1 METIVKKP
9 NKLGA
14 KIWAMILIFGL
25 VGQLAWVVENVYFS
39 TYIQKKITADAWATS
54 LTVGASAVVAALATI
69 FGGAISDRV
78 GRRKPF
84 VCIGYII
91 WGVVTASFALFG
103 NKSAA
108 GGVALVAVI
117 FVLMDCV
124 MTFFGSFSNDAAYS
138 AWITDITD
146 VTNRGFVDTVLSIL
160 PVAALMMIFVVFDR
174 FTQSDNWTTFFLL
187 LGGIT
192 IVTGVVGLFLFK
204 DSPKLKPNR
213 SGKYLAEVV
222 YGFKPTTIK
231 NHKMIYVCL
240 LGMMFSGLSMQL
252 WQPQMIMLI
261 QYTIGLED
269 YVIPLALVVVLSA
282 VIAAVSGKLMDKYGK
297 DKFFYPVVVMG
308 ALGGVIIYLIK
319 FIGTTFAAKFAMFI
333 IGGTMVESASLMAAG
348 LFNASAR
355 DYTPSDKAGC
365 FQGVR
370 IIIYVTLPMVLSSII
385 NPQVIRGFGELLTE
399 TSELVIK
406 NVGYHAG
413 DRVYPFEMFLFSAVS
428 SALMIFPAIIVKR
441 NAKAIRMQ
449 KLEEMEGEASETSEV
464 SEVSEASEVGADN
477 Q

>member
-14 KIWAMILIFGL
+14 KIWTMILIFGL

-39 TYIQKKITADAWATS
+39 TYIQKKITTEAWATS

-78 GRRKPF
+78 GKRKPF

-91 WGVVTASFALFG
+91 WGLVTASFAFFG
-103 NKSAA
+103 NKSAVA
-108 GGVALVAVI
+108 GVTMIAVI

-124 MTFFGSFSNDAAYS
+124 MTLFGSLSNDAAYS
-138 AWITDITD
+138 AWITDVTD
-146 VTNRGFVDTVLSIL
+146 VTNRGFVDTILSIL
-160 PVAALMMIFVVFDR
+160 PVAALMMIFVVFDG
-174 FTQSDNWTTFFLL
+174 FTQTDNWTTFFLI

-192 IVTGVVGLFLFK
+192 VVTGVVGLFLFK

-213 SGKYLAEVV
+213 SGKYLSDVI
-222 YGFKPTTIK
+222 YGFKPKTVK

-240 LGMMFSGLSMQL
+240 IGMMFSGLSMQL

-269 YVIPLALVVVLSA
+269 YVLPLALVVVLSA
-282 VIAAVSGKLMDKYGK
+282 AVAVIAGKLMDRYGK
-297 DKFFYPVVVMG
+297 DHFFYPVVIMG
-308 ALGGVIIYLIK
+308 ALGGIIVYLIK
-319 FIGTTFAAKFAMFI
+319 FLGASFTAKFIMFV
-333 IGGTMVESASLMAAG
+333 IGGTMVESASLMSAG

-370 IIIYVTLPMVLSSII
+370 IIIFVTLPMVLSSLI
-385 NPQVIRGFGELLTE
+385 NPQVIKGFGELLTE
-399 TSELVIK
+399 TSDLVIK
-406 NVGYHAG
+406 NVGYKAG
-413 DRVYPFEMFLFSAVS
+413 DRVYPFEMFLFSAI
-428 SALMIFPAIIVKR
+428 SAVMMIFPAIVVKR
-441 NAKAIRMQ
+441 NAKTIRKQ
-449 KLEEMEGEASETSEV
+449 KLEEIANESATEDKTFVER
-464 SEVSEASEVGADN
+464 DN
-477 Q
+477 